1 LYNFAY
7 YLKKRFA
14 LYPGQLEPVS
24 AAFLADHY
32 RARRNARGPF
42 RASVD
47 WLVGA
52 GFRAWV
58 PFRAKKVAKRFGLSR
73 EWARKATRI
82 GRARFADPNDI
93 ALFRIESADELDHWM
108 RRYEA
113 AGVSKIINPHNWR
126 PDCVLADKVAF
137 ARRCAEHGIAHPAL
151 LATIDGGV
159 PTVIAVPAISEIV
172 LKPNVGE
179 GGSGVQV
186 LDVPDAARAD
196 NAAFAAFLAPHAK
209 GLRGTWLVQQR
220 LTNHPDMADIAIN
233 ALATVRLTT
242 VFNEHGEPEVVTSV
256 LRFPSK
262 SESRVDNI
270 KAGGLMAPIDP
281 VTGTLGAACRGRGVE
296 EFERHPISNAAVAGR
311 VLPNWNEAVSLGK
324 RAHREAF
331 PEYTLVGWD
340 VALTADGPVIL
351 EGNGKPCLIVAQ
363 RAPRK
368 GLGATRFGE
377 LLRYHLERAHGPEAN
392 HG

>member
-14 LYPGQLEPVS
+14 IYPGQLEPVS
-24 AAFLADHY
+24 AGFLADHY
-32 RARRNARGPF
+32 RARRKARGPV
-42 RASVD
+42 RAGLD
-47 WLVGA
+47 WLIGA

-58 PFRAKKVAKRFGLSR
+58 PFRANTVAKRFGLDR
-73 EWARKATRI
+73 AWAKQASKI
-82 GRARFADPNDI
+82 GRERFADPNDI
-93 ALFRIESADELDHWM
+93 ALFRIQSADELDQWM

-113 AGVSKIINPHNWR
+113 AGISKLINPANWR
-126 PDCVLADKVAF
+126 ADCVLADKVAF

-151 LATIDGGV
+151 LATVEGDV
-159 PTVIAVPAISEIV
+159 PTILELPQIAEIV

-186 LDVPDAARAD
+186 LDVPEAARAD
-196 NAAFAAFLAPHAK
+196 SAAFAAFLAPHTK

-220 LTNHPDMADIAIN
+220 LINHPDMSDIAIN
-233 ALATVRLTT
+233 ALATVRMTT
-242 VFNEHGEPEVVTSV
+242 VFDEHGAPEVVTSV

-262 SESRVDNI
+262 ADSRVDNI

-281 VTGTLGAACRGRGVE
+281 ATGTLGAACLGRGIE
-296 EFERHPISNAAVAGR
+296 EFERHPISGAAIAGR
-311 VLPNWNEAVSLGK
+311 VLPNWDEAVALAQ

-331 PEYTLVGWD
+331 REYTLVGWD

-377 LLRYHLERAHGPEAN
+377 LVRYHLERAHGH